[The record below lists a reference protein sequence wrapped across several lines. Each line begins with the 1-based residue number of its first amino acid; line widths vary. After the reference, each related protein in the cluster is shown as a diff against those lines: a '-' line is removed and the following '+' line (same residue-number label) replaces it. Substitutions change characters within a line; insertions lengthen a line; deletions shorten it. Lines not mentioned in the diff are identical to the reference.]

1 MHFRVVRRSIGPIAF
16 WLPIA
21 GFVAAAIL
29 LFHNFDFGFRATA
42 DQREY
47 TYWAITLSPLDCF
60 KKGMDL
66 ASNTF
71 GRIGTYFVFPLHVF
85 GGWIGDMWFY
95 PFLCIGVFA
104 TIFVSFY
111 AWIQFV
117 SEFESRARAFS
128 RVSCIIACRVTSLVA
143 QRLSHAVFPLSS
155 RPPMSHYLSEV
166 LWLATIWGVV

>member
-1 MHFRVVRRSIGPIAF
+1 MHFRVVRRSIGPIGL

-47 TYWAITLSPLDCF
+47 TYWAMTLSPLDCF

-66 ASNTF
+66 ASNIF
-71 GRIGTYFVFPLHVF
+71 GRIGTYFTFPLHVF

-95 PFLCIGVFA
+95 PFLCVGILA

-117 SEFESRARAFS
+117 SESK
-128 RVSCIIACRVTSLVA
+128 VA
-143 QRLSHAVFPLSS
+143 LALSAV
-155 RPPMSHYLSEV
+155 YLALLPV
-166 LWLATIWGVV
+166 GLHHWLPNA